1 MPVRHHPGV
10 LVTPASKKPAI
21 LICDDERGT
30 RESLK
35 LILKDRYELSFAEN
49 GVEAL
54 SMLTA
59 GAAPDLLLL
68 DIKMPKIHGLEILK
82 KIKAE
87 KPKLPVMIVSGY
99 QSTEIAKEALKAGA
113 CDYVP
118 KPFESKTILSAVL
131 SALS

>member
-1 MPVRHHPGV
+1 MP
-10 LVTPASKKPAI
+10 TQKSKPAI

-35 LILKDRYELSFAEN
+35 LILKNGYELTFAEN

-59 GAAPDLLLL
+59 VDPALLIL
-68 DIKMPKIHGLEILK
+68 DIKMPKMHGLEILK

-118 KPFESKTILSAVL
+118 KPFDSKTILSAVT
-131 SALS
+131 SALALS

>member
-1 MPVRHHPGV
+1 MTDP
-10 LVTPASKKPAI
+10 SKPSKPEKPAI

-35 LILKDRYELSFAEN
+35 LILKDRYDLSFAEN
-49 GVEAL
+49 GVAAL

-59 GAAPDLLLL
+59 GNAPALLIL
-68 DIKMPKIHGLEILK
+68 DIKMPKMHGLEILK
-82 KIKAE
+82 RIKAE

-113 CDYVP
+113 CDYIP
-118 KPFESKTILSAVL
+118 KPFESKQILKAVAQ
-131 SALS
+131 AL